1 MRQVDIVD
9 FPRNYEQLMTAL
21 SRRQIRPT
29 FKTLLNTIAAI
40 GTVGAFEAIHGKI
53 GGLKSRNAYGW
64 EEYDYDEV
72 IEFCL
77 HYERIDLFV
86 HVIKLLVKTISETKS
101 QFDSFGERLDAIDE
115 KLNRKDINP
124 RFADELEE
132 MFYEIKEQHMNLGEI
147 ISLCEEDCKRI
158 TERTLKSEKQL
169 YIVQMKYHMKIH
181 DASEEL
187 SFDKIKLN

>member
-9 FPRNYEQLMTAL
+9 FPHNYEQLMSAL
-21 SRRQIRPT
+21 SRHQIRPT
-29 FKTLLNTIAAI
+29 FETLLYTIATI

-53 GGLKSRNAYGW
+53 GGLKSRNVHGW

-86 HVIKLLVKTISETKS
+86 HVIKLLIKTISETKTK
-101 QFDSFGERLDAIDE
+101 FDSFEERLDAIDK
-115 KLNRKDINP
+115 KLSKRDINP
-124 RFADELEE
+124 KYADELDDIFCDIKERQMDLEE
-132 MFYEIKEQHMNLGEI
+132 MIVGYED
-147 ISLCEEDCKRI
+147 DCKRI

-169 YIVQMKYHMKIH
+169 YIVQMKYHMNIH
-181 DASEEL
+181 DVVEEL
-187 SFDKIKLN
+187 PFDKIKLN